1 MSVNNSGRV
10 HRLEIAP
17 LMNAAEVTSQKIHTP
32 ATEQSP
38 EPELISITPEKFSE
52 FHDACSE
59 RGAEVSAVPETVS
72 GALKTAMDSLR
83 KAALYEWLTKSMK
96 AYRGSLETQMRLV

>member
-1 MSVNNSGRV
+1 
-10 HRLEIAP
+10 
-17 LMNAAEVTSQKIHTP
+17 MNAAEVTSQKIHTP

-38 EPELISITPEKFSE
+38 EPELISITVIDVTPEKFSE